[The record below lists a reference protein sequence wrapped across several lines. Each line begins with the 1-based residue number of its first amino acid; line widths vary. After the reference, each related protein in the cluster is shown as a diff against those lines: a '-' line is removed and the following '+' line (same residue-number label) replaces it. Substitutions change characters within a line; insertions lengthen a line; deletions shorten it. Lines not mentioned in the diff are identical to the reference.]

1 MENAPTE
8 SEETIMEK
16 QENTVNIIYSA
27 EEQKE
32 IDSIRAKY
40 QPGEKKQPTNLDK
53 LKKLDARVESKAM
66 VSALSE
72 GIIST
77 LVLGVGMTCVLVW
90 NQPVIGVIVGV
101 LGLAGALYAWPL
113 YQKVLKKERE
123 KAAPEIL
130 RLSENE

>member
-1 MENAPTE
+1 MEN
-8 SEETIMEK
+8 K
-16 QENTVNIIYSA
+16 QQVSITYSA

-32 IDSIRAKY
+32 MASIRAKY
-40 QPGEKKQPTNLDK
+40 QPSEKKQPTNLDK
-53 LKKLDARVESKAM
+53 LRKLDARVESVAM

-77 LVLGVGMTCVLVW
+77 LILGVGMTCVLVW
-90 NQPVIGVIVGV
+90 NQPVIGVIVGII
-101 LGLAGALYAWPL
+101 GLAGALCAWPL
-113 YQKVLKKERE
+113 YQKVLAKQRA

>member
-1 MENAPTE
+1 MENKKEA
-8 SEETIMEK
+8 
-16 QENTVNIIYSA
+16 VNITYSA

-32 IDSIRAKY
+32 MDSIRAKY
-40 QPGEKKQPTNLDK
+40 LPGEKKQPTNLDK
-53 LKKLDARVESKAM
+53 LKKLDAKVESMAM
-66 VSALSE
+66 VSALSW

-77 LVLGVGMTCVLVW
+77 LILGVGMTCVLVW
-90 NQPVIGVIVGV
+90 NQLVIGVIVGV
-101 LGLAGALYAWPL
+101 LGLAEALYAWPL

>member
-1 MENAPTE
+1 
-8 SEETIMEK
+8 MEK

-40 QPGEKKQPTNLDK
+40 QSGEKKRPTNLDK

-113 YQKVLKKERE
+113 YQKVLAKERE

>member
-1 MENAPTE
+1 
-8 SEETIMEK
+8 MEK
-16 QENTVNIIYSA
+16 QENTVNITYSA

-53 LKKLDARVESKAM
+53 LKKLDAKVESTAM
-66 VSALSE
+66 VSALSA
-72 GIIST
+72 GIVST
-77 LVLGVGMTCVLVW
+77 LILGLGMTCVLVW
-90 NQPVIGVIVGV
+90 NLPVIGVIVGIV
-101 LGLAGALYAWPL
+101 GLAGALYARPL

>member
-1 MENAPTE
+1 
-8 SEETIMEK
+8 MEK

-123 KAAPEIL
+123 KAAPEII

>member
-1 MENAPTE
+1 MEN
-8 SEETIMEK
+8 K
-16 QENTVNIIYSA
+16 QQVSITYSA

-32 IDSIRAKY
+32 MASIRAEY
-40 QPGEKKQPTNLDK
+40 QPSEKKQPTNLDK
-53 LKKLDARVESKAM
+53 LRKLDARVESVAM

-77 LVLGVGMTCVLVW
+77 LILGVGMTYVLVW
-90 NQPVIGVIVGV
+90 NQPVIGVIVGII
-101 LGLAGALYAWPL
+101 GLAGALCAWPL
-113 YQKVLKKERE
+113 YQKVLAKQRA

>member
-1 MENAPTE
+1 
-8 SEETIMEK
+8 MEK
-16 QENTVNIIYSA
+16 QENTVNVTYSA

-40 QPGEKKQPTNLDK
+40 QPGEKKQRTNLDK

-90 NQPVIGVIVGV
+90 NQPVIGVIVGII
-101 LGLAGALYAWPL
+101 GLAGALFAWPL
-113 YQKVLKKERE
+113 YQKVLAKERE

>member
-1 MENAPTE
+1 MEN
-8 SEETIMEK
+8 K
-16 QENTVNIIYSA
+16 QQVSITYSA

-32 IDSIRAKY
+32 MASIQAKY

-53 LKKLDARVESKAM
+53 LRKLDARVESVAM

-77 LVLGVGMTCVLVW
+77 LILGVGMTCVLVW
-90 NQPVIGVIVGV
+90 NQPVIGVIVGII
-101 LGLAGALYAWPL
+101 GLAGALCAWPL
-113 YQKVLKKERE
+113 YQKVLAKQRA

>member
-1 MENAPTE
+1 MEN
-8 SEETIMEK
+8 K
-16 QENTVNIIYSA
+16 QQVSITYSA

-32 IDSIRAKY
+32 MASIRAKY

-53 LKKLDARVESKAM
+53 LKKLDARVESVAM
-66 VSALSE
+66 VSALSW

-77 LVLGVGMTCVLVW
+77 LILGVGMTCVLVW

-113 YQKVLKKERE
+113 YQKVLAKQRE

>member
-1 MENAPTE
+1 MEN
-8 SEETIMEK
+8 K
-16 QENTVNIIYSA
+16 QTVSITYSA

-32 IDSIRAKY
+32 MASIRAKY
-40 QPGEKKQPTNLDK
+40 QTGEKKQPSNLDK
-53 LKKLDARVESKAM
+53 IRKLNARVENAAL

-77 LVLGVGMTCVLVW
+77 LILGLGMTCVLVW
-90 NQPVIGVIVGV
+90 NRPVIGVISGII
-101 LGLAGALYAWPL
+101 GLAGALCAWPL
-113 YQKVLKKERE
+113 YQKVLAKQRE

>member
-1 MENAPTE
+1 
-8 SEETIMEK
+8 MEK

-66 VSALSE
+66 VSALSW

-123 KAAPEIL
+123 KAAPEII

>member
-1 MENAPTE
+1 
-8 SEETIMEK
+8 MEK

-66 VSALSE
+66 VSALSW

-123 KAAPEIL
+123 KARPEII

>member
-1 MENAPTE
+1 
-8 SEETIMEK
+8 MEK

-53 LKKLDARVESKAM
+53 LKKLDAKVESKAM
-66 VSALSE
+66 VTALSW

-77 LVLGVGMTCVLVW
+77 LILGVGMTCVLVW

-113 YQKVLKKERE
+113 YQRVLKKERE

>member
-1 MENAPTE
+1 
-8 SEETIMEK
+8 MEK

-53 LKKLDARVESKAM
+53 LKKLDARVESVAM
-66 VSALSE
+66 VSALSW

-77 LVLGVGMTCVLVW
+77 LILGVGMTCVLVW

-113 YQKVLKKERE
+113 YQRVLKKERE

>member
-1 MENAPTE
+1 
-8 SEETIMEK
+8 MEK
-16 QENTVNIIYSA
+16 QENTVNVTYSA

-53 LKKLDARVESKAM
+53 LKKLDARVESVAM
-66 VSALSE
+66 VSALSW

-77 LVLGVGMTCVLVW
+77 LILGVGMTCVLVW

-101 LGLAGALYAWPL
+101 LGLAGALCAWPL
-113 YQKVLKKERE
+113 YQKVLAKERE

>member
-1 MENAPTE
+1 
-8 SEETIMEK
+8 MEK
-16 QENTVNIIYSA
+16 QGNTVNITYSA

-40 QPGEKKQPTNLDK
+40 QPGEKKQPTNPDK
-53 LKKLDARVESKAM
+53 LKKLDARVESVAM

-77 LVLGVGMTCVLVW
+77 LILGGGMTCVLVW

>member
-1 MENAPTE
+1 
-8 SEETIMEK
+8 MEK
-16 QENTVNIIYSA
+16 QENTVNVTYSA

-90 NQPVIGVIVGV
+90 NQPVIGVIVGII
-101 LGLAGALYAWPL
+101 GLAGALFAWPL
-113 YQKVLKKERE
+113 YQKVLAKERE

>member
-1 MENAPTE
+1 MEN
-8 SEETIMEK
+8 K
-16 QENTVNIIYSA
+16 QQVSITYSA

-32 IDSIRAKY
+32 MASIRAKY

-53 LKKLDARVESKAM
+53 LRKLDARVESVAM

-77 LVLGVGMTCVLVW
+77 LILGVGMTCVLVW
-90 NQPVIGVIVGV
+90 NQPVIGVIVGII
-101 LGLAGALYAWPL
+101 GLAGAFFAWPL
-113 YQKVLKKERE
+113 YQKVLAKQRE

>member
-1 MENAPTE
+1 MEN
-8 SEETIMEK
+8 K
-16 QENTVNIIYSA
+16 QQVSITYSA

-32 IDSIRAKY
+32 MASIRAKY

-53 LKKLDARVESKAM
+53 LRKLDARVESVAM

-77 LVLGVGMTCVLVW
+77 LILGVGMTCVLVW
-90 NQPVIGVIVGV
+90 HQPVIGVIVGII
-101 LGLAGALYAWPL
+101 GLAGALCAWPL
-113 YQKVLKKERE
+113 YQKVLAKQRA

>member
-1 MENAPTE
+1 MENKKEAVT
-8 SEETIMEK
+8 T
-16 QENTVNIIYSA
+16 TYSA

-32 IDSIRAKY
+32 LSAIRAKY
-40 QPGEKKQPTNLDK
+40 APKENKPLTNLEK
-53 LKKLDARVESKAM
+53 AKAIDARVESVAM

-77 LVLGVGMTCVLVW
+77 LILGVGMTCVLVW

-101 LGLAGALYAWPL
+101 LGLSGALCAWPL
-113 YQKVLKKERE
+113 YQKVLAEERE
-123 KAAPEIL
+123 KAALEIL

>member
-1 MENAPTE
+1 
-8 SEETIMEK
+8 MEK

-66 VSALSE
+66 VSALSW

>member
-1 MENAPTE
+1 MENKKEA
-8 SEETIMEK
+8 
-16 QENTVNIIYSA
+16 VNITYSA

-32 IDSIRAKY
+32 MDSIRAKY

-53 LKKLDARVESKAM
+53 LKKLDAKVESMAM
-66 VSALSE
+66 VSALSW

-77 LVLGVGMTCVLVW
+77 LILGVGMTCVLVW

-113 YQKVLKKERE
+113 YQKVLAKQRK

>member
-1 MENAPTE
+1 MEN
-8 SEETIMEK
+8 K
-16 QENTVNIIYSA
+16 QQVSIKYSA

-32 IDSIRAKY
+32 MASIRAKY
-40 QPGEKKQPTNLDK
+40 QSGEKKRPTNLDK
-53 LKKLDARVESKAM
+53 LKKLDARVESVAM
-66 VSALSE
+66 VSALSW

-77 LVLGVGMTCVLVW
+77 LILGVGMTCVLAW

-101 LGLAGALYAWPL
+101 LGLSGALCAWPL
-113 YQKVLKKERE
+113 YQKVLAKERE

>member
-1 MENAPTE
+1 
-8 SEETIMEK
+8 MEK

>member
-1 MENAPTE
+1 MENAPAE

-16 QENTVNIIYSA
+16 QENTINIIYSA

-113 YQKVLKKERE
+113 YQRCWRSSGK
-123 KAAPEIL
+123 
-130 RLSENE
+130 RLHRRSCG

>member
-1 MENAPTE
+1 MEN
-8 SEETIMEK
+8 K
-16 QENTVNIIYSA
+16 QQVSITYSA
-27 EEQKE
+27 EEQKK

-53 LKKLDARVESKAM
+53 LKKLDARVESVAM

-77 LVLGVGMTCVLVW
+77 LILGVGMTCVLVW

-101 LGLAGALYAWPL
+101 LGLSGALCAWPL
-113 YQKVLKKERE
+113 YQKVLAKERE

>member
-1 MENAPTE
+1 
-8 SEETIMEK
+8 MEK
-16 QENTVNIIYSA
+16 QENTVNITYSA

-53 LKKLDARVESKAM
+53 IKKLDARVESKAM
-66 VSALSE
+66 VSALSW

-101 LGLAGALYAWPL
+101 LGLAGVLYAWPL

>member
-1 MENAPTE
+1 MEN
-8 SEETIMEK
+8 K
-16 QENTVNIIYSA
+16 QQVSITYSA

-32 IDSIRAKY
+32 MASIRAKY
-40 QPGEKKQPTNLDK
+40 QLGEKKQPTNLDK
-53 LKKLDARVESKAM
+53 LRKLDARVESVAM

-77 LVLGVGMTCVLVW
+77 LILGVGMTCVLVW
-90 NQPVIGVIVGV
+90 NQPVIGVIVGII
-101 LGLAGALYAWPL
+101 GLAGALCAWPL
-113 YQKVLKKERE
+113 YQKVLAKQRE